1 MSDIISRLSN
11 SEDNTSNIDFNK
23 PFSFE
28 QESIINN
35 SHSESIL
42 VPEEY
47 SFLQDKNDINNK
59 TLPDNNNFSKNRINI
74 NNEDKTFNNK
84 NYISNNNFYAN
95 NDFQKNSIN
104 FIPNE
109 PFLPKNT
116 ISPFIFPILQNPQIN
131 TINAAPT
138 NEIKIN
144 SNNLPLFNP
153 IAQYNNINP
162 ILLNNLGYSNNVFIP
177 TFLKKNSNNIIN
189 IKYENKIN
197 KKNNKKNITKKNE
210 ETKKF
215 QKTENI
221 IKIELLESGEEKR
234 TSVRLFPIPQKYSPF
249 DIIRLID
256 KYLKTIPGKRIYRS
270 VYVPLVKTIGKNIG
284 YCFVDLVSPK
294 YVIEFYKVFNGLLL
308 KKCKKPC
315 IVIFSDKQNSDNIND
330 NPLRE
335 PIFFKDT
342 IKDE

>member
-131 TINAAPT
+131 TIDAVPI

-144 SNNLPLFNP
+144 NNNLPLFNP

-162 ILLNNLGYSNNVFIP
+162 FLLNNLGYSNNVFIP

-189 IKYENKIN
+189 IKYEKKIN

-215 QKTENI
+215 QKL
-221 IKIELLESGEEKR
+221 KI
-234 TSVRLFPIPQKYSPF
+234 
-249 DIIRLID
+249 
-256 KYLKTIPGKRIYRS
+256 
-270 VYVPLVKTIGKNIG
+270 
-284 YCFVDLVSPK
+284 
-294 YVIEFYKVFNGLLL
+294 LL
-308 KKCKKPC
+308 KL
-315 IVIFSDKQNSDNIND
+315 NY
-330 NPLRE
+330 
-335 PIFFKDT
+335 
-342 IKDE
+342 